1 MTTAIVSDKRLINGW
16 CFYDWANSVYAL
28 VMTATIFPIYFNS
41 VTSTESS
48 DIVTFFGRHY
58 INTEIYSYTLSAAF
72 LIVALMS
79 PMLSSI
85 ADYSGKKK
93 SFMKFFC
100 YLGAISCM
108 SLYFFDGSNI
118 EFGLIAFLFTTIG
131 FSGSIVFY
139 NSFLPE
145 IAPPEEHDR
154 VSARGFS
161 FGYFGSLILLAIN
174 LAMVMKPDLFGLTDA
189 GQASRISFLMV
200 GIWWIGFA
208 QITFNRLP
216 DNVYNRKITGNIIV
230 EGYKEFLLVWKQLRK
245 SDLLITFLI
254 AFFFFNAGV
263 QTVIYMA
270 TNFGTK
276 EIGADSDLLIVAIMV
291 IQVFGIVGAYGFSRL
306 SGKFGNIKTLMVIM
320 FIYIALCIWV
330 YFIYGQSMYVIAA
343 GCVGFVMGGSQALS
357 RSTYSKMLPKT
368 EDHATFFSIYDVMEK
383 LSVVMGTL
391 VFGLMEHWT
400 GSMRNS
406 IAILMVFFVVGII
419 LLSRIKKWKYA

>member
-1 MTTAIVSDKRLINGW
+1 MSTKIISDKKVINGW

-28 VMTATIFPIYFNS
+28 VMTATIFPIYFND
-41 VTSTESS
+41 VTSTETS
-48 DIVTFFGRHY
+48 DIISVFGRNY

-100 YLGAISCM
+100 YLGALSCM
-108 SLYFFDGSNI
+108 SLFFFDGTNI
-118 EFGLIAFLFTTIG
+118 EFGLIAFLLTTVG

-145 IAPPEEHDR
+145 IAPPEEHDK

-161 FGYFGSLILLAIN
+161 FGYFGSLILLAVN
-174 LAMVMKPDLFGLTDA
+174 LSMVMKPEMYGLADKGEA
-189 GQASRISFLMV
+189 ARIAFLLV

-208 QITFNRLP
+208 QITFMRLP
-216 DNVYNRKITGNIIV
+216 DNVYNRKITGNIFFK
-230 EGYKEFLLVWKQLRK
+230 GYEEFLLVWRELKK
-245 SDLLITFLI
+245 SRLLITFLM

-276 EIGADSDLLIVAIMV
+276 EIGAAPDLLIVAIMV

-320 FIYIALCIWV
+320 SIYIALCIWV
-330 YFIYGQSMYVIAA
+330 YFIYGENIFVIAA
-343 GCVGFVMGGSQALS
+343 GLVGFVMGGSQALS
-357 RSTYSKMLPKT
+357 RSTYSKMLPET

-406 IAILMVFFVVGII
+406 IAILMVFFVIGII